1 MSRRSRQISNHRS
14 RRHTLQ
20 WAGAFLAIVG
30 VLSTLF
36 FLRAGSDVQNV
47 PAQGE
52 PTIVTPSLA
61 PVEVDPGAGQPAV
74 EEAPVDESNS
84 QIVTVY
90 VDGWTMKVL
99 GTTKVRLQVEESARE
114 AVLDFVPLNASAIR
128 KAAAAHPE
136 VLTDVMSR
144 IVSGDRRMRCASE
157 SCSAGGTTFDPG
169 VLAEASTIP
178 GFGKMYDS
186 WGISRGL
193 WAAKVRVPKGGQIIN
208 FLANGYAGT
217 TAIAGPAVGE
227 GGEKVVLED
236 PDTGWGKNSYYIGA
250 SFGRLHLV
258 MPAWRDSAPGAD
270 DAARMVARP
279 AKGVSEGALDELL
292 EIAARDPLSGGI
304 ADLGAQAVANGL
316 NDYQLTYYSSPTTGC
331 GAAALCVPGKISVKR
346 SAVDV
351 SDQLACNAEGTS
363 VLIVSVRSTWTVKLP
378 HTTHLAGVW
387 GAGADPTAFDG
398 SASMLSV
405 LGYNGTPPLASGMKT
420 FENLTWY
427 AIDSL
432 GLAVVAGSR
441 AESADAIPLIDAT
454 MLDKLFGGI
463 YSSCSK

>member
-1 MSRRSRQISNHRS
+1 MSPRNRQIRN
-14 RRHTLQ
+14 RRNRRNPLLYV
-20 WAGAFLAIVG
+20 GAFTAFAAVLAG
-30 VLSTLF
+30 LYVL
-36 FLRAGSDVQNV
+36 RIGPADV

-52 PTIVTPSLA
+52 PTVTDVVIGEDTD
-61 PVEVDPGAGQPAV
+61 PVIGSALVDV
-74 EEAPVDESNS
+74 PVADDTNS

-90 VDGWTMKVL
+90 VDGWTMKIL
-99 GTTKVRLQVEESARE
+99 DRTKVKFRDSETRRE
-114 AVLDFVPLNASAIR
+114 ADLDFVPLNAEGID
-128 KAAAAHPE
+128 KAAAQHPE
-136 VLTDVMSR
+136 VFTDILSR
-144 IVSGDRRMRCASE
+144 MVSGDRRLKCTTDG
-157 SCSAGGTTFDPG
+157 CSAGGAAITPSM
-169 VLAEASTIP
+169 LAEPSQVPA
-178 GFGKMYDS
+178 FGKMYES
-186 WGISRGL
+186 WGINRGV
-193 WAAKVRVPKGGQIIN
+193 WAAKIRVPVGSRVADFI
-208 FLANGYAGT
+208 ADGYAGT
-217 TAIAGPAVGE
+217 SVIVGPTVAE
-227 GGEKVVLED
+227 GGEAITPK
-236 PDTGWGKNSYYIGA
+236 PDSGWSKNSYYIAA

-258 MPAWRDSAPGAD
+258 LPAWRDTPGTE
-270 DAARMVARP
+270 DAVRMVARN
-279 AKGVSEGALDELL
+279 ALGVRESQQDTLV
-292 EIAARDPLSGGI
+292 EIAGRDPLSGGI
-304 ADLGAQAVANGL
+304 GDLSALAAANGL

-405 LGYNGTPPLASGMKT
+405 LGYNGTPPLASGTKT

-441 AESADAIPLIDAT
+441 AESADAIPMIDAT